1 MLGKYKIKKQ
11 INGWRKID
19 MKYYCIKQHDITDC
33 GAACLATICRQNGY
47 KIGIS
52 KIREVAGTDKQGTNA
67 YGVIKAAEQLGF
79 SAKGV
84 KGDKE
89 AFFSEFPLPC
99 IAHVIVD
106 GALLHYV
113 VIHKITKKTVVI
125 ADPGEG
131 IVKLTP
137 EEFFGE
143 VHDEGKLPKYQWSGI
158 LILLVKNETFEKKDE
173 TKGIFSRFFSSAHA
187 TEETYISDFFSI
199 SYIYRAWNI
208 GSILFSDINR
218 QCSSGWIKE
227 NAHDF
232 INRSDTSQSFQ
243 GNP

>member
-1 MLGKYKIKKQ
+1 MGH
-11 INGWRKID
+11 
-19 MKYYCIKQHDITDC
+19 MSTKYYCIKQHDITDC

-137 EEFFGE
+137 EKFFGE
-143 VHDEGKLPKYQWSGI
+143 VHDEGKPPKYQWSGI
-158 LILLVKNETFEKKDE
+158 LILLVKNEHLRKRMRQKE
-173 TKGIFSRFFSSAHA
+173 FSP
-187 TEETYISDFFSI
+187 DFFS
-199 SYIYRAWNI
+199 
-208 GSILFSDINR
+208 
-218 QCSSGWIKE
+218 CSCHRR
-227 NAHDF
+227 NLYF
-232 INRSDTSQSFQ
+232 RFF
-243 GNP
+243 

>member
-1 MLGKYKIKKQ
+1 MST
-11 INGWRKID
+11 
-19 MKYYCIKQHDITDC
+19 KYYCIKQHDITDC

-143 VHDEGKLPKYQWSGI
+143 VHDEGKPPKYQWSGI
-158 LILLVKNETFEKKDE
+158 LIILVKNETFEKKDE
-173 TKGIFSRFFSSAHA
+173 TKRNFLQIFSAAHA

-199 SYIYRAWNI
+199 SYIYRTWNI

-218 QCSSGWIKE
+218 QCSSGWIEE

-232 INRSDTSQSFQ
+232 INRSDTA
-243 GNP
+243 

>member
-1 MLGKYKIKKQ
+1 MST
-11 INGWRKID
+11 
-19 MKYYCIKQHDITDC
+19 KYYCIKQHDITDC

-137 EEFFGE
+137 EKFFGE
-143 VHDEGKLPKYQWSGI
+143 VHDEGKPPKYQWSGI

-173 TKGIFSRFFSSAHA
+173 TKRNFLQIFSAAHA

-199 SYIYRAWNI
+199 SYIYRTWNI

-218 QCSSGWIKE
+218 QCSSGWIEE

-232 INRSDTSQSFQ
+232 INRSDTA
-243 GNP
+243 

>member
-1 MLGKYKIKKQ
+1 MGH
-11 INGWRKID
+11 
-19 MKYYCIKQHDITDC
+19 MSTKYYCIKQHDITDC

-143 VHDEGKLPKYQWSGI
+143 VHDEGKPPKYQWSGI
-158 LILLVKNETFEKKDE
+158 LIILVKNETFEKKDE
-173 TKGIFSRFFSSAHA
+173 TKRNFLQIFSAAHA

-199 SYIYRAWNI
+199 SYIYRTWNI

-218 QCSSGWIKE
+218 QCSSGWIEE

-232 INRSDTSQSFQ
+232 INRSDTA
-243 GNP
+243 

>member
-1 MLGKYKIKKQ
+1 MGH
-11 INGWRKID
+11 
-19 MKYYCIKQHDITDC
+19 MSTKYYCIKQHDITDC

-84 KGDKE
+84 KGDKK

-143 VHDEGKLPKYQWSGI
+143 VHDEGKPPKYQWSGI
-158 LILLVKNETFEKKDE
+158 LIILVKNETFEKKDE
-173 TKGIFSRFFSSAHA
+173 TKRNFLQIFSAAHA

-199 SYIYRAWNI
+199 SYIYRTWNI

-218 QCSSGWIKE
+218 QCSSGWIEE

-232 INRSDTSQSFQ
+232 INRSDTA
-243 GNP
+243 

>member
-1 MLGKYKIKKQ
+1 MST
-11 INGWRKID
+11 
-19 MKYYCIKQHDITDC
+19 KYYCIKQHDITDC

-137 EEFFGE
+137 EKFFGE
-143 VHDEGKLPKYQWSGI
+143 VHDEGKPPKYQWSGI
-158 LILLVKNETFEKKDE
+158 LIILVKNETFEKKDE
-173 TKGIFSRFFSSAHA
+173 TKRNFLQIFSAAHA

-199 SYIYRAWNI
+199 SYIYRTWNI

-218 QCSSGWIKE
+218 QCSSGWIEE

-232 INRSDTSQSFQ
+232 INRSDTA
-243 GNP
+243 

>member
-1 MLGKYKIKKQ
+1 MGH
-11 INGWRKID
+11 
-19 MKYYCIKQHDITDC
+19 MSTKYYCIKQHDITDC

-137 EEFFGE
+137 EKFFGE
-143 VHDEGKLPKYQWSGI
+143 VHDEGKPPKYQWSGI
-158 LILLVKNETFEKKDE
+158 LIILVKNETFEKKDE
-173 TKGIFSRFFSSAHA
+173 TKRNFLQIFSAAHA

-199 SYIYRAWNI
+199 SYIYRTWNI

-218 QCSSGWIKE
+218 QCSSGWIEE

-232 INRSDTSQSFQ
+232 INRSDTA
-243 GNP
+243 